1 MEKTEYKQ
9 DLKLKK
15 YISFSFCGLLA
26 IFILETITVGLN
38 ILKIKS
44 CSKFGKESRDKNLEL
59 RRQQT
64 HSDDNS
70 SHHTLGKASINGY
83 SNLVIYKCT
92 CKNVLKEQYKFN
104 HNQ

>member
-1 MEKTEYKQ
+1 MEKNEYKQ

-15 YISFSFCGLLA
+15 NIYHFHFVDLA

-38 ILKIKS
+38 LKKIKS
-44 CSKFGKESRDKNLEL
+44 CSKLGKEYRDKNLEL

-70 SHHTLGKASINGY
+70 SHHPFG
-83 SNLVIYKCT
+83 
-92 CKNVLKEQYKFN
+92 
-104 HNQ
+104 